1 MKKISTR
8 IVLTVLSCAIA
19 MSLVVGVTSIIRSM
33 DVIEKEVKSSL
44 DYSTQLYM
52 KDYNS
57 NLAFYETT
65 AAIYQNIDATI
76 DAKRLYDEG
85 YLSNYTDTSL
95 GPIVKRMTK
104 DAKESLGI
112 FIAFDSKYTGRTEG
126 VWAHFDE
133 QGNVQTELPTG
144 FTSKDENNPKFA
156 WYFDCIKSGK
166 GLWSDMYV
174 SNANLNVI
182 TYSAPIVVDNIPIGL

>member
-33 DVIEKEVKSSL
+33 DVIEKKVK
-44 DYSTQLYM
+44 
-52 KDYNS
+52 
-57 NLAFYETT
+57 
-65 AAIYQNIDATI
+65 
-76 DAKRLYDEG
+76 
-85 YLSNYTDTSL
+85 LS
-95 GPIVKRMTK
+95 
-104 DAKESLGI
+104 
-112 FIAFDSKYTGRTEG
+112 
-126 VWAHFDE
+126 
-133 QGNVQTELPTG
+133 QLPTG

-156 WYFDCIKSGK
+156 WYFDCIKSVK

-182 TYSAPIVVDNIPIGL
+182 TYSAPIVVDNIPIGAIGVDLSVEDVVNNIKSIKLYDTGYAFLLNKDYYYLIHPTLDSTSNLSTIDGEKYGNLI